1 MHNNLQKNVALN
13 QFTVQHVTLKDRS
26 TNVKN
31 LMSDTHNPIV
41 TVHDLSPAALYR
53 ILGSKKMQ
61 GF

>member
-13 QFTVQHVTLKDRS
+13 HFTVQQVTLKDRS
-26 TNVKN
+26 RISCQT
-31 LMSDTHNPIV
+31 PIV
-41 TVHDLSPAALYR
+41 TVRDLSPAALYR